1 MIANTMLNGGDD
13 IVVEQESKI
22 TVSPASL
29 ERLQQGLSGLLRR
42 CEQLAGELREL
53 ETQIARQEGGIQ
65 LMQLLVDGEMSYT
78 SVPFLVSG

>member
-1 MIANTMLNGGDD
+1 MLANTMLNGSDD

-42 CEQLAGELREL
+42 REQLAGELREL
-53 ETQIARQEGGIQ
+53 EMQIARQEGGIQ
-65 LMQLLVDGEMSYT
+65 LMQMLVDGDT
-78 SVPFLVSG
+78 SMYGTPGFLSW